1 MSTSFNIDD
10 KLGNGEQVTASLK
23 NSQAL
28 GSRRTYSR

>member
-23 NSQAL
+23 NFSSP
-28 GSRRTYSR
+28 GK